1 MSKQV
6 HSEVVNDVVGELH
19 IEYNHNYTIDRWEE
33 ECHGYHQFEDATTV
47 SVKIIRV
54 VLVYN
59 DLEIDITDRLRKE
72 EIKDLE
78 CELMP

>member
-1 MSKQV
+1 MSKEIQ
-6 HSEVVNDVVGELH
+6 SEVVTDVVGELH
-19 IEYNHNYTIDRWEE
+19 IEYTHNFTIDRWQE
-33 ECHGYHQFEDATTV
+33 ECHGYHEFEDATTV
-47 SVKIIRV
+47 SVSIIRV
-54 VLVYN
+54 LLVYN